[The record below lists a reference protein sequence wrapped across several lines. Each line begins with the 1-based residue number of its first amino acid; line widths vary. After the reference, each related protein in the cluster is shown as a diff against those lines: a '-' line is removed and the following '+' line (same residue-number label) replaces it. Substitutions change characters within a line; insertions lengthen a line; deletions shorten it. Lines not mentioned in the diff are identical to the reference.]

1 MPGWR
6 ALFRLPW
13 GKMIPLRLS
22 DKSLPKSK
30 MDQSTLI
37 PVARDYLVARETT
50 HQGQRSIC
58 SETLRF

>member
-1 MPGWR
+1 
-6 ALFRLPW
+6 LFRLPW
-13 GKMIPLRLS
+13 VKMIPQWLS

-30 MDQSTLI
+30 MDQTTLI

-58 SETLRF
+58 SEILRF